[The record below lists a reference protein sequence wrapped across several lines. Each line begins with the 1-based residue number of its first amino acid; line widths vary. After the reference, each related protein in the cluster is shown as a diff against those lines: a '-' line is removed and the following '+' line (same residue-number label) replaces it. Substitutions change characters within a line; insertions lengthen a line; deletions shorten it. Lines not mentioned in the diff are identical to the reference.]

1 MEGLSKFQALAD
13 LRARIDTLEKRPLL
27 AERAAVSATPAFFAM
42 SGGIVHEIFADQ
54 VRDTGAALSF
64 ALGQAR
70 PLLTPERPALLV
82 LQLAKD
88 NLDIGVLY
96 GAGLKSFGIEPDN
109 VVIGR
114 MENPVDLLWAMEEAI
129 ACRAVAAV
137 IADIAT
143 PMKALDFT
151 ASRRLSLRSAAA
163 GSSTFIVRY
172 GREREASAAHFRW
185 RVVPASSAPNPFD
198 ARAPSG
204 ARWHVQLEKGR
215 LGSRRDAVEWT
226 LDWTGNG
233 FATVEP
239 QQTRDTAQ
247 PSGNATLP
255 GAHPAALGDRLSQ
268 AS

>member
-1 MEGLSKFQALAD
+1 LEGLSKHQALAN
-13 LRARIDTLEKRPLL
+13 LRARIDTIEKRPLL
-27 AERAAVSATPAFFAM
+27 ADRAVFSAKSAFFSMPA
-42 SGGIVHEIFADQ
+42 GIVHEIFADEI
-54 VRDTGAALSF
+54 RDTGAALGF

-70 PLLTPERPALLV
+70 PLLTAERPALLV

-88 NLDIGVLY
+88 SLDIGVLY

-114 MENPVDLLWAMEEAI
+114 MEDPIDLLWAMEEAI

-151 ASRRLSLRSAAA
+151 ASRRLNLRSAAA
-163 GSSTFIVRY
+163 GSSTFIIRY

-185 RVVPASSAPNPFD
+185 RVMPASSAPDPFD
-198 ARAPSG
+198 ARAPDRP
-204 ARWHVQLEKGR
+204 RWHVQLEKGR
-215 LGSRRDAVEWT
+215 LGPRREAEEWI
-226 LDWTGNG
+226 LDWTGND

-239 QQTRDTAQ
+239 QTRDSTQ
-247 PSGNATLP
+247 PADGAPLP

>member
-1 MEGLSKFQALAD
+1 MEGLSKHQALAS
-13 LRARIDTLEKRPLL
+13 LRARIDMLEKRPLL
-27 AERAAVSATPAFFAM
+27 AERAIPSNAPAFFALP
-42 SGGIVHEIFADQ
+42 GGILHEIFTDQ
-54 VRDTGAALSF
+54 IRDTGAALSF
-64 ALGQAR
+64 ALGHAR
-70 PLLTPERPALLV
+70 KLLSAERPALLL

-88 NLDIGVLY
+88 SLNIGVPY

-114 MENPVDLLWAMEEAI
+114 LEDPVDLLWAMEEAI

-151 ASRRLSLRSAAA
+151 ASRRLNLRSAAS

-185 RVVPASSAPNPFD
+185 RVLPASSAPNPFD
-198 ARAPSG
+198 ARAPNG
-204 ARWHVQLEKGR
+204 VRWHVQLEKGR

-239 QQTRDTAQ
+239 QGDATQ
-247 PSGNATLP
+247 PAGGAALP
-255 GAHPAALGDRLSQ
+255 GAHPAAMGDRLSQ
-268 AS
+268 AG

>member
-1 MEGLSKFQALAD
+1 MQGLSKHQALAD
-13 LRARIDTLEKRPLL
+13 LRARIETIEKRPLL
-27 AERAAVSATPAFFAM
+27 AERMVISATPTFFAM
-42 SGGIVHEIFADQ
+42 PGGIVHEIFADQ
-54 VRDTGAALSF
+54 IRDTGAALGF

-70 PLLTPERPALLV
+70 GLLTAERPALLV
-82 LQLAKD
+82 LQLARD
-88 NLDIGVLY
+88 SMDIGVLY

-114 MENPVDLLWAMEEAI
+114 MEDPVDLLWAMEEAI

-151 ASRRLSLRSAAA
+151 ATRRLNLRSAAA

-172 GREREASAAHFRW
+172 GQEREASAAHFRW

-215 LGSRRDAVEWT
+215 LGSQRDAAEWM

-233 FATVEP
+233 FATAKP
-239 QQTRDTAQ
+239 PTGGTTQ
-247 PSGNATLP
+247 PADGAALP
-255 GAHPAALGDRLSQ
+255 GAHPAALGNRLSQ
-268 AS
+268 AG

>member
-1 MEGLSKFQALAD
+1 MEGLSKHQALAS
-13 LRARIDTLEKRPLL
+13 LRARIETIEKRPLL
-27 AERAAVSATPAFFAM
+27 AERAAIPASPGFFAM
-42 SGGIVHEIFADQ
+42 PGGMVHEIFADQ
-54 VRDTGAALSF
+54 IRDNGAALGF
-64 ALGQAR
+64 ALGQALG
-70 PLLTPERPALLV
+70 LLSVERPALLV
-82 LQLAKD
+82 LQLTRD
-88 NLDIGVLY
+88 GLDIGVPY

-114 MENPVDLLWAMEEAI
+114 MEDPADLLWAMEEAI
-129 ACRAVAAV
+129 VCRAVAAV

-151 ASRRLSLRSAAA
+151 ASRRLNLRSVAA

-172 GREREASAAHFRW
+172 GRGREASAAHFRW
-185 RVVPASSAPNPFD
+185 RVLPASSAPSPFD

-215 LGSRRDAVEWT
+215 LGSRRDAVKWI

-239 QQTRDTAQ
+239 QGDATRPAGDTA
-247 PSGNATLP
+247 LP